1 MTKKNIFFVLFLLV
15 ELFCLAHL
23 YASPPSIQ
31 DRLKDFIDG
40 KKKFKEKDYND
51 AIKYLRRFIK
61 QQPYLYEIRDALFYL
76 GESFLKKK
84 EYLEAASRFN
94 QLSNQYPHS
103 KYRTVILF
111 KKGQCYHELKI
122 TTRAER
128 NLKQYLK
135 KARTINL
142 KKGHHIS
149 ANLYLGLI
157 YKNRRK
163 YKKAISYLKT
173 SLNLLKKKKKKYG
186 TNHTLNKQMELIYYE
201 IGVMYAKHFRKKK
214 IAFYY
219 LKKYIKSKKDIP
231 ASLKFTMR
239 GLSLFHLGVADGLP
253 ERSIS
258 DIKVD
263 GDDVWV
269 STWGGGLVRFSRSSE
284 RFVKIHLP
292 SSQVRNF
299 YIDFDKV
306 YICTY
311 DGIFIYDKR
320 SDTVEPIV
328 GDHKIFSIAQKVIKD
343 DRYLYF
349 TTLSKGVVRYDSI
362 NHQIVLLGKNSFIGS
377 NQLYAIAADHRYL
390 VFGTINSGLI
400 IYNKKEKK
408 ATYLDEK
415 HLGGDN
421 IKSILID
428 GRFLWIGVHK
438 HGIYK
443 YDLNRKKV
451 YKLNWGITYPSTITK
466 REHEIWIGSSG
477 SGIRVYNQKTEKLE
491 KLRAIEGLASN
502 EIHLIEIE
510 TDYIWIGYLDAGI
523 DLLYRPLAK

>member
-1 MTKKNIFFVLFLLV
+1 MNKRVPFLFFLLIV
-15 ELFCLAHL
+15 FFCFGALDT
-23 YASPPSIQ
+23 SPPNIQ
-31 DRLKDFIDG
+31 DRFKDFVYG
-40 KKKFKEKDYND
+40 KKKFKEEDYDD
-51 AIKYLRRFIK
+51 AIKYFRRFIEH
-61 QQPYLYEIRDALFYL
+61 QPYLYEVRDALFYL
-76 GESFLKKK
+76 GESLLRKK
-84 EYLEAASRFN
+84 EYLEAASSFN
-94 QLSNQYPHS
+94 QLSNKYPNS
-103 KYRTVILF
+103 KYRTVVLF
-111 KKGQCYHELKI
+111 KKGQCYHEHKI

-135 KARTINL
+135 RARIINL
-142 KKGHHIS
+142 KRGYHIS

-163 YKKAISYLKT
+163 YKEAISFLKS
-173 SLNLLKKKKKKYG
+173 SLNLLKKKQEKYG
-186 TNHTLNKQMELIYYE
+186 TSQRLKKQMESIYYE
-201 IGVMYAKHFRKKK
+201 IGVIYAKHFRKKK

-231 ASLKFTMR
+231 KTLKFTMR
-239 GLSLFHLGVADGLP
+239 GLSLFHLDIADGLP
-253 ERSIS
+253 GRSIS

-284 RFVKIHLP
+284 SFVAIPLP
-292 SSQVRNF
+292 SSQVRSF

-311 DGIFIYDKR
+311 DGIFIYNKKSDK
-320 SDTVEPIV
+320 VKPIIDNQKV
-328 GDHKIFSIAQKVIKD
+328 FTIAQKVIKD

-349 TTLSKGVVRYDSI
+349 TTLSRGVVRYDSI

-377 NQLYAIAADHRYL
+377 NQIYAITADHRYI
-390 VFGTINSGLI
+390 VFGTIDSGLI

-408 ATYLDEK
+408 ATYLNMK

-428 GRFLWIGVHK
+428 GRFLWVGVHK
-438 HGIYK
+438 YGIYK
-443 YDLNRKKV
+443 YDLNQKKV
-451 YKLNWGITYPSTITK
+451 YKLNWGVAYPSTITK

-477 SGIRVYNQKTEKLE
+477 NGIRVYNQKTEKLE
-491 KLRAIEGLASN
+491 KLRAVEGLASN

-510 TDYIWIGYLDAGI
+510 TDYIWIGYLDSGI
-523 DLLYRPLAK
+523 DLLYRPLDK